1 MCSWTCCCAAVI
13 ISALHG
19 ALAIIILYHHK
30 IYYYLAGTPQH
41 KNCVDYL
48 PYHKTISSVKLIT
61 QTRLPLQLCFCLL
74 DISDSKIHKL
84 TWVPDCLAKCVSLT
98 SLESVAMYE
107 RPTGPFNFYVI
118 MILRGQQAYKDT
130 HPWQKNG
137 FSSQQVQTQWAMQM
151 ELHSSAMGFVK

>member
-1 MCSWTCCCAAVI
+1 MGFIRTAGWCKEPWTPWLALATTTTCSKNEFREANWEGISVCWTDDELYYVCSSTCCCDAAN

-19 ALAIIILYHHK
+19 TLAIIILYRHK

-61 QTRLPLQLCFCLL
+61 QTPLPLQLCFCLL

-84 TWVPDCLAKCVSLT
+84 T
-98 SLESVAMYE
+98 
-107 RPTGPFNFYVI
+107 
-118 MILRGQQAYKDT
+118 
-130 HPWQKNG
+130 
-137 FSSQQVQTQWAMQM
+137 
-151 ELHSSAMGFVK
+151 